1 MCLLLA
7 QATHVV
13 PCLPL
18 RDGSARGQS
27 VRWGVQHER
36 WVWAAATLARA
47 SGFTRG
53 GGSSGAGCSVC
64 LYNAYSLS
72 FWELV
77 SRSGGSWRA
86 FMIAFWKRATVS
98 AFAMRTGD
106 ALAVLYRREGTPA
119 DADSELRRS
128 TVGSAGTRQRTRR
141 PPRAAHRPAATR
153 APRTTRTEGWRS
165 FSGQR
170 RYLLSF
176 IFIRRW
182 TAHFS
187 APTAAA
193 APP

>member
-119 DADSELRRS
+119 DAD
-128 TVGSAGTRQRTRR
+128 
-141 PPRAAHRPAATR
+141 
-153 APRTTRTEGWRS
+153 
-165 FSGQR
+165 
-170 RYLLSF
+170 
-176 IFIRRW
+176 
-182 TAHFS
+182 
-187 APTAAA
+187 
-193 APP
+193 

>member
-119 DADSELRRS
+119 DADIDLISD
-128 TVGSAGTRQRTRR
+128 AD
-141 PPRAAHRPAATR
+141 
-153 APRTTRTEGWRS
+153 
-165 FSGQR
+165 
-170 RYLLSF
+170 
-176 IFIRRW
+176 
-182 TAHFS
+182 
-187 APTAAA
+187 
-193 APP
+193 